1 MCIILDIRGYTVSK
15 KTYNFVTGIIG
26 GVQVLAIAIVTYI
39 SPENIIAINASIG
52 IVGTAAIEVCNQFV
66 KSE

>member
-1 MCIILDIRGYTVSK
+1 M
-15 KTYNFVTGIIG
+15 
-26 GVQVLAIAIVTYI
+26 LAIAIVTYI

-52 IVGTAAIEVCNQFV
+52 IVGTVAIEVCNQFV

>member
-1 MCIILDIRGYTVSK
+1 MSK

-26 GVQVLAIAIVTYI
+26 GVQVLTIAIVTYI
-39 SPENIIAINASIG
+39 APENIIAINASIG